1 MLLCNYRKC
10 RQPLRLCAIGT
21 VCRHVFCR
29 DHNPVNAKTAEGVVY
44 CPACRTRLKEN
55 FEIMEIDLQPCEQ
68 FKNMILMGLNPETI
82 FDICKRA
89 IDFYMF
95 QKTQELKYY
104 EYLNYKMNEK
114 GKNLEAHCKTVI
126 SSLEEKN
133 ISLQAEKEALIKE
146 CEELR
151 DNLVASSQK
160 LTQLESEL
168 NRLSL
173 SRISTH
179 EQPKDSPNVSRDRFI
194 MRSRMASMSDETAR
208 SKIPRCSPDS
218 TYASPAAFGVYNNF
232 LPFNL
237 RKRLESVQAEKN
249 HRPGGIKSPVLP
261 RISEQSVSDSFRN
274 ISRASTKTFF
284 H

>member
-1 MLLCNYRKC
+1 MQRIKSEKSCLILGVICIAHQNIVSILEMLLCNYRKC

-21 VCRHVFCR
+21 VCRHIFCR
-29 DHNPVNAKTAEGVVY
+29 DHNPVNAKTAEGVVH

-114 GKNLEAHCKTVI
+114 GKNLEAHCKAVI

-133 ISLQAEKEALIKE
+133 ISLQAEKEA
-146 CEELR
+146 
-151 DNLVASSQK
+151 VSY
-160 LTQLESEL
+160 
-168 NRLSL
+168 LS
-173 SRISTH
+173 H
-179 EQPKDSPNVSRDRFI
+179 H
-194 MRSRMASMSDETAR
+194 
-208 SKIPRCSPDS
+208 
-218 TYASPAAFGVYNNF
+218 Y
-232 LPFNL
+232 
-237 RKRLESVQAEKN
+237 
-249 HRPGGIKSPVLP
+249 
-261 RISEQSVSDSFRN
+261 
-274 ISRASTKTFF
+274 KTSAD
-284 H
+284 